1 MSRRIVWRYDSAV
14 NYLDRAIV
22 DEKDRSGCTGEKE
35 SAEQAIKKVAIVGS
49 PPSL

>member
-1 MSRRIVWRYDSAV
+1 MSRRIFWRYDSAV
-14 NYLDRAIV
+14 NYLDRTGM
-22 DEKDRSGCTGEKE
+22 DEKDKFGCAGERE